1 MSSLS
6 NEDSVITRSVSSSE
20 LTVKRVILNVRGIK
34 FDVMLETLD
43 RIPGSRLAKLKNCI
57 DKNDQEVLG
66 SVCDDFDMSKS
77 EFYFNRDH
85 NIFNLVLNLYSTL
98 KLHIDRNHC
107 VMLLNEEFAYW
118 GIDEKNISNCCE
130 WNFRDLRDEVQSDMD
145 KEREVL
151 NQYIHKEKFDNFY
164 FAGIREKL
172 WNLFEKPHS
181 SLFAKVTFLYADS
194 IFLFINM
201 IQRYLLKSFS

>member
-1 MSSLS
+1 MSKLS
-6 NEDSVITRSVSSSE
+6 NEQDSVITRSVSSASE
-20 LTVKRVILNVRGIK
+20 PTTVKRVILNIRGMK
-34 FDVMLETLD
+34 FDVLLEILD

-57 DKNDQEVLG
+57 DKNDQEALV
-66 SVCDDFDMSKS
+66 SICDDFDMSKS

-85 NIFNLVLNLYSTL
+85 NIFNLVMNLYSTL

-107 VMLLNEEFAYW
+107 VMLLNEEFTYW

-130 WNFRDLRDEVQSDMD
+130 WNFRDLRDEVLSEMD

-151 NQYIHKEKFDNFY
+151 NQYLHKEKFDNFY
-164 FAGIREKL
+164 FADIREKL

-181 SLFAKVTFLYADS
+181 SLLAKVTFLYSDS
-194 IFLFINM
+194 IFRFIY
-201 IQRYLLKSFS
+201 RYNKHFLN